1 MSERKSIHDGWTPEP
16 LDEVQQ
22 NDNAIKEA
30 FERVR
35 LAREDLMKRRG
46 RKYKQSV
53 PERNWK
59 SPVKD
64 D

>member
-1 MSERKSIHDGWTPEP
+1 MTPES
-16 LDEVQQ
+16 QQ
-22 NDNAIKEA
+22 EFTKGAEDLQPDCAIEKA

>member
-1 MSERKSIHDGWTPEP
+1 MTPES
-16 LDEVQQ
+16 QQ
-22 NDNAIKEA
+22 EFTKGAEDLQHDCAIKEA